1 MINVDV
7 SLVLYKPKKFHS
19 NLIIPKY
26 VLIVYHNIVGNEL
39 NGLISVHYLEEV
51 KITHK
56 QNAVVHKVY
65 TPPHKTKYI
74 KVQLLSYICLSL
86 NGHFT

>member
-26 VLIVYHNIVGNEL
+26 VLIVYHNIVGKWL
-39 NGLISVHYLEEV
+39 NGLISVHYLEKV

-65 TPPHKTKYI
+65 KIRPASTQTKYI
-74 KVQLLSYICLSL
+74 ALTFYLMNFK
-86 NGHFT
+86 